1 MRQAALLMGLT
12 SLSVFLAHAAL
23 GYHVAYEISYGAF
36 TLMAAMV
43 SLTFLWLWMQR
54 ATPLAV
60 GMAFSWAGA
69 ACVMGWWWVFNVM
82 ERPLPMADN
91 VILLLLLSVYYVGA
105 MLHFAVIGRSLGLAR
120 GLWGVPVALALVISG
135 TVHVLMS

>member
-1 MRQAALLMGLT
+1 MTQAFRLMGVVSLLVLLT
-12 SLSVFLAHAAL
+12 YLGL
-23 GYHVAYEISYGAF
+23 GYEAAYEISYGAF

-69 ACVMGWWWVFNVM
+69 ACVMGWWWVYNLM
-82 ERPLPMADN
+82 ERPGPMHESA
-91 VILLLLLSVYYVGA
+91 VLLLLLGVYFVGV
-105 MLHFAVIGRSLGLAR
+105 MMHFAVIGRSLGLAQR
-120 GLWGVPVALALVISG
+120 LWGMPVALALVVS
-135 TVHVLMS
+135 TVLHLLMS